1 MPRKGRL
8 RKRRSHSPVKTP
20 QKKDYGA
27 GVRHPS
33 LVAEAREIAKVKAAE
48 KLSSRARQAAQLVG
62 FYEAL
67 RGRAISASLTTEAD
81 WQSTR
86 KVRSDAVPC
95 LDRLRVL
102 ASDLSPSTL
111 RRYAACLQYGL
122 DKKLNVKAFARVLSE
137 RGLTALAR
145 LYDETR
151 ALPKREYRRDE
162 TYLLVAT
169 KQYFKQCLPCGSAQI
184 PAGTTSNDGEFLLL
198 IATPAGKS
206 GSATLKFVSG
216 DKRLVEAVLLMARP
230 ANLLKA

>member
-1 MPRKGRL
+1 MPRKRSL
-8 RKRRSHSPVKTP
+8 RKGRSQRSAKTL
-20 QKKDYGA
+20 QKKKYGIGTGHA
-27 GVRHPS
+27 S
-33 LVAEAREIAKVKAAE
+33 QVAEARDIAKIEAAE

-81 WQSTR
+81 RLATR

-122 DKKLNVKAFARVLSE
+122 DKKFSVKAFAGILFE
-137 RGLTALAR
+137 HGLTALAR

-162 TYLLVAT
+162 TYLLAAT
-169 KQYFKQCLPCGSAQI
+169 KEYFKQCLPCGSAQL
-184 PAGTTSNDGEFLLL
+184 PAGTTSNNSEFLLL
-198 IATPAGKS
+198 IATPVAKS
-206 GSATLKFVSG
+206 NSATLKFVSA

-230 ANLLKA
+230 ANLLKE